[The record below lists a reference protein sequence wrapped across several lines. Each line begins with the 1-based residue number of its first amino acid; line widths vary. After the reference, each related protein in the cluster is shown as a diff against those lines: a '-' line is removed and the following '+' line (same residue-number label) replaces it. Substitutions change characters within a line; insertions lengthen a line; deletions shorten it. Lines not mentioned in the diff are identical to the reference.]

1 MKSKY
6 QSERSINAEILRKKY
21 IFEMNYWMRKK
32 LENNCVEDFMLWKS
46 ENLKSYRLWSK
57 PKSYTWRI
65 IEFVVGTVDDKWAK
79 KIANKEVSWAILPEK
94 LFIKISF
101 CTYLLEYWLEGI

>member
-94 LFIKISF
+94 LFKEISF
-101 CTYLLEYWLEGI
+101 CTFLLEYWLEGI